1 MHPPQGKK
9 LTPLPS
15 IQAAHGSGL
24 PKENR
29 LHVYDRNTGLSFLVD
44 SGSVVSLLPRSAI
57 KGSTQLI
64 QQPLTLTAANMSP
77 IATFGRAV
85 RTLNIGLRR
94 DFEWPFIVA
103 DVPSAIIGADFL
115 VHAGLI
121 VDLQGQRLVDATTT
135 LAVQGQ
141 LSAVSHHTVAILHD
155 PAGDLAARSNFDALL
170 AEYADLSKPSSR
182 RATLNGAP
190 VTHFIRT
197 TKPPVYERSRP
208 LFGDRLKGAKEAFK
222 ELLDAGIVRPSSSQW
237 ASPLHLVEKRDGS
250 NTFRVTGDYRRL
262 NAITEPDRYPLP
274 VIEHLLHDCH
284 GGVVFSVVDL
294 KKAFYQVPMAEEDIC
309 KTAVAAPFGLFDFL
323 VLPLG
328 LRNATQTFQ
337 RFLDNLLRH
346 LPFCRWY
353 IDDIIVFSKDY
364 EEHLVHLRQL
374 FQVLRS
380 AGLCINISKCQI
392 AQLQVIF
399 LGFTV
404 SQQGFRPP
412 PHKVDAIDRI
422 PTPTTYQE
430 LRSFLGAVNYY
441 RHCIPGAAQLQVPLD
456 DLLQGAPKRKKAKL
470 TKWTSAQ
477 DEAFAACKQAL
488 RDATN
493 SSFLAA
499 DAELV
504 LSSDASDEAI
514 GASLDESSTAGT
526 TQWAFSPGSS
536 PRPRKTTAPTTG
548 SSSQLTKLS
557 STSSAS

>member
-1 MHPPQGKK
+1 MLLSTARGRAP
-9 LTPLPS
+9 TPRQKTDSLPS
-15 IQAAHGSGL
+15 VQAAQGSGL

-57 KGSTQLI
+57 KGSTHLI
-64 QQPLTLTAANMSP
+64 QQPLTLTADNMSP
-77 IATFGRAV
+77 IATFGRTP

-103 DVPSAIIGADFL
+103 DVPGAILGADFL
-115 VHAGLI
+115 VHAGLM
-121 VDLQGQRLVDATTT
+121 VNLQGQRLVDATTT
-135 LAVQGQ
+135 LTVQGQ
-141 LSAVSHHTVAILHD
+141 LSAVSHHTVEILHD
-155 PAGDLAARSNFDALL
+155 PAGDSAARSNFDALL
-170 AEYADLSKPSSR
+170 AEYADLTKPSSR
-182 RATLNGAP
+182 RSTLNGAP

-197 TKPPVYERSRP
+197 TKQPVYERPRP

-222 ELLDAGIVRPSSSQW
+222 ELLDAGIVRLSSSQW

-250 NTFRVTGDYRRL
+250 NTFGVTGDYRRL
-262 NAITEPDRYPLP
+262 NAITELDRYPLP

-284 GGVVFSVVDL
+284 GSVVFSVVDL
-294 KKAFYQVPMAEEDIC
+294 KKAFYQVPLAEEDIC

-337 RFLDNLLRH
+337 RFLDSLLRH

-380 AGLCINISKCQI
+380 AGLCINLRKCQI

-430 LRSFLGAVNYY
+430 LSSFLGAVYYY
-441 RHCIPGAAQLQVPLD
+441 RQAFQAQCSCRCLSTTFC
-456 DLLQGAPKRKKAKL
+456 KAHPI
-470 TKWTSAQ
+470 A
-477 DEAFAACKQAL
+477 
-488 RDATN
+488 R
-493 SSFLAA
+493 
-499 DAELV
+499 
-504 LSSDASDEAI
+504 
-514 GASLDESSTAGT
+514 
-526 TQWAFSPGSS
+526 
-536 PRPRKTTAPTTG
+536 RP
-548 SSSQLTKLS
+548 S
-557 STSSAS
+557 